1 MSEFSI
7 LAAAREAPARPALV
21 NGGAV
26 VTFAELAARVRE
38 RLPALA
44 PLAERPPHSFVC
56 LTADNT
62 RATIELMLALMEMRV
77 AFLPLHARFTPAERE
92 DLRARLRPAAE
103 VVAAAEHTQLSAVA
117 KSPACL
123 PPHSS
128 VPEEAA
134 LALIMTS
141 GSSGA
146 AKAAV
151 LSARAFR
158 AAAAASAANLGWRE
172 DDRWLL
178 CLPLAHIG
186 GLSVLTRCLL
196 ARRALVL
203 PASTDGVASA
213 ESVLASLSNDA
224 VTLASVVPSQLQR
237 WLALLPAHASLPAS
251 VRAVLTGGA
260 ACSPALLTACAERGW
275 PVLTTYGSTE
285 ACSQIATQAPGNT
298 NRGEQGAGRVLPGL
312 SLKLDAG
319 VIHLKGPTLFSGYH
333 PPGASPF
340 DAQGW
345 FRSEDLGEL
354 DARGNLHVLGRADG
368 VIISGGENVAPW
380 EVERALE
387 SCAGVRL
394 ACVFGVPD
402 ERWGQGVAAALLL
415 ESGARAE
422 LPRIAREL
430 RERLAVFKRPRWL
443 ACLDDFV
450 WNGTGKVDRKRTAE
464 AAVPLLEPWGASS
477 DG

>member
-1 MSEFSI
+1 VFETRS
-7 LAAAREAPARPALV
+7 AARLLSSSSALDE
-21 NGGAV
+21 G
-26 VTFAELAARVRE
+26 
-38 RLPALA
+38 
-44 PLAERPPHSFVC
+44 
-56 LTADNT
+56 
-62 RATIELMLALMEMRV
+62 
-77 AFLPLHARFTPAERE
+77 
-92 DLRARLRPAAE
+92 
-103 VVAAAEHTQLSAVA
+103 
-117 KSPACL
+117 
-123 PPHSS
+123 
-128 VPEEAA
+128 A

-151 LSARAFR
+151 LSVRAFH
-158 AAAAASAANLGWRE
+158 AAAQASAANLGWCD

-203 PASTDGVASA
+203 PAAAEAGASA
-213 ESVLASLSNDA
+213 DNALACLSRDA

-237 WLALLPAHASLPAS
+237 WLALLSGREPLPPS
-251 VRAVLTGGA
+251 VRVILTGGA
-260 ACSPALLTACAERGW
+260 ACSPALLAACADRGW

-285 ACSQIATQAPGNT
+285 ACSQVATQSPGST

-333 PPGASPF
+333 PAGAPPF

-345 FRSEDLGEL
+345 FRTEDLGEL
-354 DARGNLHVLGRADG
+354 DARDNLHVLGRADG

-387 SCAGVRL
+387 GCAGVRL

-402 ERWGQGVAAALLL
+402 ERWGQSVAAALLL
-415 ESGARAE
+415 EAAAHAD
-422 LPRIAREL
+422 LPRIAGEL
-430 RERLAVFKRPRWL
+430 RQRLAAFKCPRL
-443 ACLDDFV
+443 VARLDDFV
-450 WNGTGKVDRKRTAE
+450 WNGTGKLDRKRTAE
-464 AAVPLLEPWGASS
+464 AATPLLEPWRAPSEG
-477 DG
+477 